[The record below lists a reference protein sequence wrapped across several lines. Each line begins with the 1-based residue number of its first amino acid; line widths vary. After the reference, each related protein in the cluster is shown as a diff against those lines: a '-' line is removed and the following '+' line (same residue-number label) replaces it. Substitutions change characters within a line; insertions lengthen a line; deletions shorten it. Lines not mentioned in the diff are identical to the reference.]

1 MRAVRLTPCALALV
15 APFVL
20 LGCKESLFDDSTS
33 TKSDAGTNDH
43 PDGGGITGCA
53 APCLGDA
60 VGEWN
65 GEQGGTKS
73 RFHYRD
79 LGRDP
84 GHDAANMTVGQYMSK
99 PAFLG
104 RGTPQAAIASC
115 TDLGGASCAGLGDA
129 LLLVPGQ
136 QSSGG
141 ADPVIEY
148 TSAVNGTLRLSGTLA
163 AADGASG
170 GRQHLRLTRNARADD
185 LLDVTFRPGDPLG
198 SFDTEVDVLVGDRL
212 GLLAAAP
219 LDGEA
224 TPLGV
229 QLYVNEVANAPSH
242 CELAVDFEEGPRD
255 RCHDMALERLS
266 SDTPPVLSTTS
277 ASLAPDFGSAEH
289 FESGAYLRAATS
301 ADYSGDFTIQFWMK
315 VKEPA
320 EFQAT
325 AFADWGCLEQ
335 GGINISPLDTGK
347 LFVGAYWKD
356 ETVDY
361 CDPNGP
367 PAPIEIEATRPT
379 DGDWHFYRVTRSTA
393 DAKLLI
399 CVDGKKVATAQV
411 PADKDM
417 TSGLQT
423 HLARNQFSPAY
434 FAGDLDDVR
443 ILSRALPCQ

>member
-33 TKSDAGTNDH
+33 STKADAGPSNTV
-43 PDGGGITGCA
+43 DGGVTGCA
-53 APCLGDA
+53 TPCLGDA
-60 VGEWN
+60 VGEWT
-65 GEQGGTKS
+65 GEQGGS
-73 RFHYRD
+73 EGRFHYRD

-84 GHDAANMTVGQYMSK
+84 GHDAAAMTLGQYMGK

-104 RGTPQAAIASC
+104 RGTPQDAIAAC
-115 TDLGGASCAGLGDA
+115 KDLGGASCAGLGDA

-136 QSSGG
+136 PSSGG
-141 ADPVIEY
+141 ADPVLEY
-148 TSAVNGTLRLSGTLA
+148 TSSVNGTLRLSGSLA
-163 AADGASG
+163 AADGSSG
-170 GRQHLRLTRNARADD
+170 GRQHLRLLRNARADD

-198 SFDTEVDVLVGDRL
+198 TFDTEVDVLVGDRL
-212 GLLAAAP
+212 GLLLAAP
-219 LDGEA
+219 LDGA
-224 TPLGV
+224 AAPIGV
-229 QLYVNEVANAPSH
+229 QLFVNEVAGAPSH

-255 RCHDMALERLS
+255 LCHDMALERLS

-277 ASLAPDFGSAEH
+277 ASLASDFGSAEH
-289 FESGAYLRAATS
+289 FESGSYLKAGTS

-320 EFQAT
+320 EYQAT

-335 GGINISPLDTGK
+335 GGINISPLDTGM
-347 LFVGAYWKD
+347 LFVGAFWKD
-356 ETVDY
+356 DTVDY
-361 CDPNGP
+361 CAQNGP
-367 PAPIEIEATRPT
+367 APPIQIETTRPT
-379 DGDWHFYRVTRSTA
+379 DGGWHFYRVTRSKA

-399 CVDGKKVATAQV
+399 CIDGKKVASAQV
-411 PADKDM
+411 PADKDL

-423 HLARNQFSPAY
+423 HLGRNQFSPAY